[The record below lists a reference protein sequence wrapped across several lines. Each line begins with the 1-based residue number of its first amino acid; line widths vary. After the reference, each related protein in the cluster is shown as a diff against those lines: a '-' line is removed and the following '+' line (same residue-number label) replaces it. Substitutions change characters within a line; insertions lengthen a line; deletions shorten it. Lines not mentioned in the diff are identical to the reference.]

1 MRKMRTP
8 AKGIILFFF
17 FLAILVPQISVGVEE
32 RKEVAL
38 DFDDVDIKLFI
49 RVISE
54 LTGKNFIIDNNVK
67 GKITVLSPKK
77 LTTEQAYE
85 VFKSVLAVNGF
96 TVVQSGEVTKIIPA
110 ANMSG
115 YELPL
120 SARRLLKGEDQ
131 FITQIMPLKYL
142 DANGLQP
149 LVKHLLSRQATIFAT
164 PSSDLLIITDYK
176 SNIRKIDKLLD
187 EIDIDISDLTVKR
200 LDLKYSPANTVSS
213 KITEIL
219 EAKHG
224 KARQGTRAV
233 FFKIVPLDRTN
244 AVIAVASSDIMTEIR
259 GILEKIDHPT
269 PEGKSLLNVY
279 YLENADAEDMVS
291 ILTQTQKAM
300 AGATE
305 GETVAIPQQTEA
317 GGIVTG
323 GKIKGMGEDISI
335 TADKSTNSLIIYAK
349 PDDYSSIKEM
359 IKKLDIPRKQVF
371 IEALIMEVSPD
382 EQFNFGTEWE
392 GFKDVG
398 HPISS
403 GSRAGV
409 ISGSKNSGALDSTLV
424 EGAVSL
430 GSGFSLGLL
439 GERIT
444 VGGFT
449 FPSLSVLIRAVET
462 LKTTEILSR
471 PQLLVLNNEK
481 ANINISDNIPFQT
494 TETILEGG
502 GTSQNIDY
510 RDVGIILDITPHINK
525 AGKVRL
531 EISQEVS
538 TVSGGG
544 STPATR
550 KRAINTVVE
559 VNNGST
565 VIIGGLIQEQQD
577 FSKGAMPCL
586 GGLPFMGWAFKS
598 ISVTDSRKNLLVF
611 ISPRVIE
618 TAKDIETLSIEKR
631 EYMENEK
638 KRNRELMESEKPFF
652 MENAPKSTKQ
662 P

>member
-1 MRKMRTP
+1 
-8 AKGIILFFF
+8 
-17 FLAILVPQISVGVEE
+17 
-32 RKEVAL
+32 
-38 DFDDVDIKLFI
+38 
-49 RVISE
+49 
-54 LTGKNFIIDNNVK
+54 
-67 GKITVLSPKK
+67 
-77 LTTEQAYE
+77 
-85 VFKSVLAVNGF
+85 
-96 TVVQSGEVTKIIPA
+96 
-110 ANMSG
+110 
-115 YELPL
+115 
-120 SARRLLKGEDQ
+120 
-131 FITQIMPLKYL
+131 
-142 DANGLQP
+142 
-149 LVKHLLSRQATIFAT
+149 
-164 PSSDLLIITDYK
+164 
-176 SNIRKIDKLLD
+176 
-187 EIDIDISDLTVKR
+187 
-200 LDLKYSPANTVSS
+200 
-213 KITEIL
+213 
-219 EAKHG
+219 
-224 KARQGTRAV
+224 
-233 FFKIVPLDRTN
+233 
-244 AVIAVASSDIMTEIR
+244 
-259 GILEKIDHPT
+259 
-269 PEGKSLLNVY
+269 
-279 YLENADAEDMVS
+279 
-291 ILTQTQKAM
+291 
-300 AGATE
+300 
-305 GETVAIPQQTEA
+305 
-317 GGIVTG
+317 
-323 GKIKGMGEDISI
+323 MGEDISI

-398 HPISS
+398 HPITSD
-403 GSRAGV
+403 SRAGV
-409 ISGSKNSGALDSTLV
+409 IAGSENSGALDSLLV
-424 EGAVSL
+424 EGTVNLA
-430 GSGFSLGLL
+430 SGFSLGLL
-439 GERIT
+439 GESIN

-462 LKTTEILSR
+462 LTTTEILSR

-598 ISVTDSRKNLLVF
+598 VDMTDSRKNLLVF

-638 KRNRELMESEKPFF
+638 KRNRDLMESEKPFF
-652 MENAPKSTKQ
+652 MEPDPESEQ
-662 P
+662 